1 MPREG
6 THKEFST
13 SRRFV
18 HSFSR
23 KCCRSLTHIF
33 ILVLN
38 VEAVLQEQVCCA
50 QDGLQGHLH
59 HNQPEQQ
66 HQLEAGNRKKGIHN
80 HKSYSR
86 QQFEEELG
94 LAVVG
99 GQGVVSGNGVLDH
112 QVADECDVKLGT
124 PVAVTGEKRPKYALM
139 YY

>member
-1 MPREG
+1 MPRMVSRA
-6 THKEFST
+6 TCTITSPSSST
-13 SRRFV
+13 SWR
-18 HSFSR
+18 
-23 KCCRSLTHIF
+23 
-33 ILVLN
+33 
-38 VEAVLQEQVCCA
+38 
-50 QDGLQGHLH
+50 
-59 HNQPEQQ
+59 
-66 HQLEAGNRKKGIHN
+66 LETGKKVYTTN

-99 GQGVVSGNGVLDH
+99 GQGVVSGNRVLDH